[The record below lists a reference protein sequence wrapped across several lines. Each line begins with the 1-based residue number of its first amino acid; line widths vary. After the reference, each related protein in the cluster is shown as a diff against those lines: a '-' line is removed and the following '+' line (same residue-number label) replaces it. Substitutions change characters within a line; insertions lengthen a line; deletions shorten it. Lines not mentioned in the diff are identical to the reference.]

1 MHRLL
6 ARQMRRY
13 CGLAEEE
20 VAAACAELRVG
31 VPAEGRA
38 ARLAAGLEELL
49 SRVGQSYDQ
58 NERDLELRNRS
69 LRMSSDELTLTND
82 RLRAEADRQRA
93 VIESLRAT
101 ANRLLSLSGQPVLG
115 QDDASL
121 EQLTVLMATL
131 VDDYLA
137 TQSRLR
143 EVNVSLERQKFALDR
158 HAIVSITDTQGH
170 ILYANDRFCQISGFS
185 SAELLGQDHRIVN
198 SGYHPKA
205 FFANLWQTLAAGE
218 VWQGEICNRNKS
230 GEYYWVAA
238 TVVPFLDETGKPVQY
253 VAIRTDMTARKAI
266 EARLQQAMQDA
277 EAASR
282 AKSDFLA
289 NMSHEIRTPMNAILG
304 MSHLAMHGDDAF
316 RQSDY
321 VGKIHGA
328 AKALLRILNDILDF
342 SKIEAGRLELET
354 VTFRMAEVLDN
365 VINLMSGRAR
375 EKGLELIL
383 AVGDGVP
390 EGLRGDPLRLQQVLL
405 NLLGNAVKFTTVGE
419 VDLRVEVA
427 SRRED
432 QVELRFLVRDTGIG
446 VRPEQAGHLFESFTQ
461 ADSSTT
467 RRYGGT
473 GLGLAISRRLV
484 ELMGGGISVRS
495 RVGEGSTFAFT
506 VVMGVVEASGEG
518 VVSSSPEPGAA
529 LALRGLAGRRVLL
542 VEDNVVNQEVAVG
555 LLALAGVWAEVA
567 NDGMEA
573 LEWLRGNRCDAVLMD
588 VQMPVMD
595 GYEATRRIREELGNA
610 LPVIAMT
617 ANAMVGDRE
626 KSLRVGMNDHLS
638 KPIDPRQLFATLK
651 RWVAPVA
658 ESGPQEVDVAPAA
671 DGDVALPDDLPGI
684 DMDLALFRC
693 AGNRKLLM
701 RLLARFATNQAT
713 VVARMEDLWA
723 RGEHGEAVRLA
734 HTLKSL
740 AGSLG
745 AVGLQESAQRLERA
759 MRETAEAVPG
769 LLAEIAHGMRPLLR
783 ALDRFTGAEVAGA
796 TIASREEVD
805 ALLGQLERPL
815 HARQPRPALAV
826 VDRLAAMAL
835 PEGLREEVGGLIALI
850 RKYRFKEALRALR
863 ELAPPRGNEDS
874 SSTE

>member
-6 ARQMRRY
+6 ARQLRRC

-20 VAAACAELRVG
+20 FAEVCAELRAS
-31 VPAEGRA
+31 VPADGRA
-38 ARLAAGLEELL
+38 ARLAVGLEELL
-49 SRVGQSYDQ
+49 LRVGQSYDQ
-58 NERDLELRNRS
+58 SERDLELRNRS

-101 ANRLLSLSGQPVLG
+101 ANRLLSLSGRPVLG

-143 EVNVSLERQKFALDR
+143 EANVSLERQKFALDR
-158 HAIVSITDTQGH
+158 HAIVSITDTQGR
-170 ILYANDRFCQISGFS
+170 IVYANDRFCQISGYS
-185 SAELLGQDHRIVN
+185 RDELLGQDHRIVN
-198 SGYHPKA
+198 SGFHSKE

-218 VWQGEICNRNKS
+218 VWQGEICNRNKN
-230 GEYYWVAA
+230 GENYWVAA

-253 VAIRTDMTARKAI
+253 VAIRTDMTTRKAI
-266 EARLQQAMQDA
+266 EERLKQAMRDA

-304 MSHLAMHGDDAF
+304 MSHLAMLGGDTT
-316 RQSDY
+316 RQKDY

-354 VTFRMAEVLDN
+354 VTFRMAEVMEN
-365 VINLMSGRAR
+365 VVNLMAGRAR
-375 EKGLELIL
+375 EKGLELT
-383 AVGDGVP
+383 ARVGDGVP
-390 EGLRGDPLRLQQVLL
+390 DGLRGDPLRLQQVLL

-419 VDLRVEVA
+419 VDLQVELA
-427 SRRED
+427 RRWED
-432 QVELRFLVRDTGIG
+432 QVELRFLVQDTGIG
-446 VRPEQAGHLFESFTQ
+446 VRPEQAEYLFDSFTQ

-495 RVGEGSTFAFT
+495 RVGEGSTFVFT
-506 VVMGVVEASGEG
+506 VVMGVVAERGEE
-518 VVSSSPEPGAA
+518 VSPASPEPGGA
-529 LALRGLAGRRVLL
+529 LAFRGLAGRRVLL

-555 LLALAGVWAEVA
+555 LLALAGVRAEVA
-567 NDGMEA
+567 NNGLEA

-588 VQMPVMD
+588 VQMPVLD
-595 GYEATRRIREELGNA
+595 GYEATRRIREELDSA

-626 KSLRVGMNDHLS
+626 KSLRVGMNDHVS
-638 KPIDPRQLFATLK
+638 KPIDPRHLFATLK
-651 RWVAPVA
+651 RWIAPEGEGDPA
-658 ESGPQEVDVAPAA
+658 EEVVVPAA
-671 DGDVALPDDLPGI
+671 DDETCLPESLPGI
-684 DMDLALFRC
+684 DMELALRRC
-693 AGNRKLLM
+693 AGNRTLLA
-701 RLLARFATNQAT
+701 RLLRRFATNQAT
-713 VVARMEDLWA
+713 VVERMEELWA
-723 RGEHGEAVRLA
+723 RGELEEAVRLA

-740 AGSLG
+740 FGSLG
-745 AVGLQESAQRLERA
+745 AVGLQESARRLELA
-759 MRETAEAVPG
+759 MRETAEDVPG
-769 LLAEIAHGMRPLLR
+769 WLAEIAHGLGPLLR
-783 ALDRFTGAEVAGA
+783 GLDRFTGAEASGA
-796 TIASREEVD
+796 MIASREEVE

-826 VDRLAAMAL
+826 VDRLEAMML
-835 PEGLREEVGGLIALI
+835 PEVLREKVGGLIALI
-850 RKYRFKEALRALR
+850 RKYRFKEALEVLR
-863 ELAPPRGNEDS
+863 ELSPPRGNADS
-874 SSTE
+874 SSRE